1 MTDDKK
7 PTYAG
12 KFLDPNAIIGQAGL
26 GLGAKVA
33 HFGSGTGY
41 FTIAAAAAV
50 GKEGEVYALDVLEHK
65 LDLVRSQAR
74 MLGLNNVFAR
84 QVNLEES
91 QGSKLSAESVDWVL
105 LINVLYQNDKKSRIV
120 GEAKR
125 ILKKDGRILM
135 VEWST
140 RDIPLGPEKNSRASR
155 EEVIK
160 IIRKHGLGIAKELE
174 VGQFHWGMILVKS
187 L

>member
-1 MTDDKK
+1 
-7 PTYAG
+7 
-12 KFLDPNAIIGQAGL
+12 
-26 GLGAKVA
+26 
-33 HFGSGTGY
+33 
-41 FTIAAAAAV
+41 
-50 GKEGEVYALDVLEHK
+50 
-65 LDLVRSQAR
+65 
-74 MLGLNNVFAR
+74 
-84 QVNLEES
+84 
-91 QGSKLSAESVDWVL
+91 
-105 LINVLYQNDKKSRIV
+105 
-120 GEAKR
+120 
-125 ILKKDGRILM
+125 M